1 MNHLIFNWGVKWSVH
16 TRFIKC
22 FFFRSCHRNVQQRK
36 WNAKHATFILKIR
49 ITWASYFGFG
59 SHTDHWNEVPGL
71 MGSKQISSHEAMNP
85 WSRVPHMYIWP
96 LQRQLIHHVAF
107 TLISLMLQFTG
118 NAAASEYHPNVQL
131 WVSSTCFVLE
141 ETQRAQNA
149 GICLEGFLHFI
160 THMRIR
166 LRFFLCKRFSI
177 ISFWEGKV

>member
-22 FFFRSCHRNVQQRK
+22 FFFSGVATEMCNNASGMQRTQRLFWK
-36 WNAKHATFILKIR
+36 SELLEQVILGLAHTQ
-49 ITWASYFGFG
+49 ITGMRFLG
-59 SHTDHWNEVPGL
+59 SWGQNKFPL
-71 MGSKQISSHEAMNP
+71 MKP
-85 WSRVPHMYIWP
+85 WSHVPHMYIWP

-166 LRFFLCKRFSI
+166 LRFLLCKRFSI